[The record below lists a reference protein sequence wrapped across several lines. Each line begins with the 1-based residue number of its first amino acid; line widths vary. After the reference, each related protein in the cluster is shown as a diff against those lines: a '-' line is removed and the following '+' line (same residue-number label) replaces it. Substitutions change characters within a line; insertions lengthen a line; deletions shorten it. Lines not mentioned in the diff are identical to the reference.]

1 MLRWPVLVLAGLG
14 GCATSDPSGPIV
26 HPSMPPDTRA
36 PMPLTLRVMGEG
48 TEMHPVRV
56 DATLWEVHEALT
68 RASARR
74 ETPSD
79 AEAAGLEILVF
90 DEQTV
95 DGLIRAV
102 RSIASLELT
111 WMGVPVRWHRAAS
124 GPGCELRVRS
134 WPIITELGPRAVV
147 EYRLLASDMDEVH
160 DELLLVPG
168 EALAFATGAPGW
180 PAPVDTGVPD
190 SSAAACAMGWEGS
203 PEAAPVGLIL
213 LIPRFDGRR

>member
-1 MLRWPVLVLAGLG
+1 V
-14 GCATSDPSGPIV
+14 
-26 HPSMPPDTRA
+26 RA
-36 PMPLTLRVMGEG
+36 
-48 TEMHPVRV
+48 
-56 DATLWEVHEALT
+56 
-68 RASARR
+68 
-74 ETPSD
+74 
-79 AEAAGLEILVF
+79 
-90 DEQTV
+90 
-95 DGLIRAV
+95 
-102 RSIASLELT
+102 
-111 WMGVPVRWHRAAS
+111 
-124 GPGCELRVRS
+124 

-180 PAPVDTGVPD
+180 PAPVDTDVPG